1 MIGDIPAAATKSPR
15 APRRREERT
24 LHAAAFTNGPNE
36 LFDFILPLWAGA
48 ALGLSATEVGILM
61 AVEMALSVIARPIA
75 GVLSDLFERRYVAA
89 TGAVLYAASAAGYA
103 LAQNAAAA
111 YAAAAVGGVGGALLW
126 VAVRAII
133 SERLA
138 EDSAVFPR
146 LLASQETGSWVAFVA
161 GMVLIG
167 EIGFDGVFWACVGA
181 CLLAAALL
189 LSAPRRQDP
198 AAVRGGG
205 AGGAPGATG
214 PQGAVASEGAK
225 GAAGS
230 AIAGL
235 GAVGRRLRPMLLAV
249 VVTMTA
255 EAAISLLLLMHLQ
268 REFDLEVIQV
278 AYVFLPGAIAM
289 SVAAERLHGY
299 VVRFGRTRILMC
311 ASFASAAFAAG
322 LAWAPNPVVIA
333 ALWILSGLAWAAVIP
348 IQQAVIAEASGEH
361 TGRGMGVYESAN
373 LLGALIGALTAG
385 MLYDGADWTV
395 ACLSAAALIL
405 AGAVVVP
412 RAVRSLGVAD
422 VPPPPPPAPEAE
434 VERAVEPE
442 HGPEPEPE
450 HGPGPETA
458 SAPEARAT
466 PGTSPADGAAPRVK
480 SSLAKDSAAKSAAA
494 KSVPVK
500 EEPPRSRE
508 QLLRELGRHAVVFTV
523 VQVLLMLVG
532 LSWLRDL
539 VTQDTVDV
547 LLHGGGQ
554 ESGFARVVED
564 GGKIWVF
571 VLVGHALW
579 AGAKCL
585 AMTVGRGGRD

>member
-75 GVLSDLFERRYVAA
+75 GVLADLFERRYVAA

-103 LAQNAAAA
+103 LAQNAASA

-126 VAVRAII
+126 VAVRAIV

-167 EIGFDGVFWACVGA
+167 EIGFDGVFWACAGA

-189 LSAPRRQDP
+189 LSAPRRE
-198 AAVRGGG
+198 G
-205 AGGAPGATG
+205 AKST
-214 PQGAVASEGAK
+214 EGAK

-230 AIAGL
+230 AVAGL

-385 MLYDGADWTV
+385 LLYDGADWTV

-422 VPPPPPPAPEAE
+422 VPPPPPE
-434 VERAVEPE
+434 
-442 HGPEPEPE
+442 PEPEPE
-450 HGPGPETA
+450 PERDPEPERGPEP
-458 SAPEARAT
+458 AP
-466 PGTSPADGAAPRVK
+466 APK
-480 SSLAKDSAAKSAAA
+480 SSLAKSPLAKNSAVEGAAVKGAPSKEKSAPA
-494 KSVPVK
+494 K
-500 EEPPRSRE
+500 EEPPRTRE
-508 QLLRELGRHAVVFTV
+508 QLLRELGRHAAVFTV

-554 ESGFARVVED
+554 ESGFARVLED

-579 AGAKCL
+579 TGAKCL
-585 AMTVGRGGRD
+585 AMAVGRGGRG

>member
-1 MIGDIPAAATKSPR
+1 MIGDIPAAPTKSPR
-15 APRRREERT
+15 SPRRREERT

-75 GVLSDLFERRYVAA
+75 GVLCDLVERRYVAA

-103 LAQNAAAA
+103 LAQNAAFA

-146 LLASQETGSWVAFVA
+146 LLASQETGSWVAFIA

-167 EIGFDGVFWACVGA
+167 EIGFDGVFWVCAGA

-189 LSAPRRQDP
+189 LSAPRRRVP
-198 AAVRGGG
+198 ATVPDGG
-205 AGGAPGATG
+205 AGGARGVTG
-214 PQGAVASEGAK
+214 PAGAQGAAGPEDVQGAAGSK

-249 VVTMTA
+249 VVTMAA

-268 REFDLEVIQV
+268 REFDLEVVQV

-322 LAWAPNPVVIA
+322 LAWAPHPVVIA

-422 VPPPPPPAPEAE
+422 VPPPPPGPEREA
-434 VERAVEPE
+434 
-442 HGPEPEPE
+442 EPEPDL
-450 HGPGPETA
+450 P
-458 SAPEARAT
+458 SAPE
-466 PGTSPADGAAPRVK
+466 PKAPPR
-480 SSLAKDSAAKSAAA
+480 KSAPATSSTPA
-494 KSVPVK
+494 EKSAPAK
-500 EEPPRSRE
+500 EEPPKSRE
-508 QLLRELGRHAVVFTV
+508 QLVRELARHAAVFTV
-523 VQVLLMLVG
+523 AQVLLMLLG

-547 LLHGGGQ
+547 LLHGAGQ
-554 ESGFARVVED
+554 ESGFARVPAD

-579 AGAKCL
+579 TGAKCL
-585 AMTVGRGGRD
+585 AMAVGRGGRD